1 MRLPVLVTVTVIAII
16 AVFLGSLAFLPTWLV
31 QYSLGDHTASALA
44 AADRLRAEND
54 VRSTLLQGLG
64 GLLAL
69 GGIALGAVMTMRQV
83 STSREGQ
90 FIDLF
95 TKAIEHLA
103 SEKTSV
109 RHGGVYAMEQI
120 AETAPHYRGHVA
132 ALLASFIR
140 QQAPWPPSEPAHT
153 DAERASR
160 HGELRD
166 DVAGAIA
173 VLARRTMVEPGYSIE
188 LEQVDLRGADLTG
201 FDLSRFRFAGANLD
215 NALLAGCDL
224 TYTTFSNASLRGA
237 DLTGARLTEA
247 DLRGADLTGADLA
260 DVVDLETAMTDDT
273 TKGLPVTES
282 DLPPAARAK

>member
-31 QYSLGDHTASALA
+31 QHSLGDHTASALA

-69 GGIALGAVMTMRQV
+69 GGIALGAVVTMRQV

-173 VLARRTMVEPGYSIE
+173 VLARRTMVEPGYSIA

-201 FDLSRFRFAGANLD
+201 FDLSRFCFVGANLD

-224 TYTTFSNASLRGA
+224 THTTFSNASLRGA

-260 DVVDLETAMTDDT
+260 DVVDLETAMTDGT

-282 DLPPAARAK
+282 DPPPAARAK